1 MVMKNAVAFL
11 LWAFVGTMFQTATPS
26 QTKRPVIDNE
36 RVAVWQIGRDDP
48 ARLAGTIA
56 TDSVEIALDQPP
68 GAVVFLKKGS
78 RAPSTRTPGQ
88 TVLVELKDHPAASVP
103 NTSGYPN
110 AFPRP
115 RSRRV
120 FENDRI
126 VVWDYSWNNGE
137 PTPMHFHDKDVVVVY
152 LQDGALRS
160 TTPGG
165 EVVVNDYP
173 KGSIRFNKGDR
184 THTEELAKG
193 SQRAIIVELK

>member
-1 MVMKNAVAFL
+1 MVMKSAAALV
-11 LWAFVGTMFQTATPS
+11 LWALAETTFQTGTPANAG
-26 QTKRPVIDNE
+26 RPVIDNE

-48 ARLAGTIA
+48 ARLGSTIA
-56 TDSVEIALDQPP
+56 ADSVEISLDHSP

-78 RAPSTRTPGQ
+78 HGPSTRTPGS
-88 TVLVELKDHPAASVP
+88 TVLVEVKDRPAAKIP

-120 FENDRI
+120 LENDRI
-126 VVWDYSWNNGE
+126 VVWDYSWNSGE

-160 TTPGG
+160 TTPSG

>member
-1 MVMKNAVAFL
+1 MVMNCAVTFL
-11 LWAFVGTMFQTATPS
+11 SWAFAATMFQAGTPS
-26 QTKRPVIDNE
+26 AAGRPVIDNE
-36 RVAVWQIGRDDP
+36 RVAVWQIGPDDP
-48 ARLAGTIA
+48 ARPASTVA
-56 TDSVEIALDQPP
+56 ADSVEISLDQPP
-68 GAVVFLKKGS
+68 GAVLFLKKGS
-78 RAPSTRTPGQ
+78 RRTSTRTPGSM
-88 TVLVELKDHPAASVP
+88 VVVELKDHPAGSVA

-126 VVWDYSWNNGE
+126 IVWDYSWNAGE

-160 TTPGG
+160 TTPKG

-173 KGSIRFNKGDR
+173 RGSIRFNKGDR
-184 THTEELAKG
+184 SHTEELAKG